1 MTEDIVEEKAEEKK
15 EPIPIEYKEEV
26 IETESCKLMMD
37 TEGNIHIECAKP
49 TEKLKIS
56 KKELD
61 MLAGLSTIVPNA
73 EK

>member
-15 EPIPIEYKEEV
+15 EPISIDYKEEV

-37 TEGNIHIECAKP
+37 TEGNIHIECSKP

-56 KKELD
+56 KQELD
-61 MLAGLSTIVPNA
+61 MLSGLSTLVPNA